1 MAPYDRDPTA
11 IDPRTQGSAVRTF
24 FMFVVITVIIIAAFA
39 GVYAYMS
46 GPNTLAQNVPSQSEP
61 SPTLSPPATPAPPA
75 AVPNPNP
82 PPEPAPG
89 PTVPD
94 QGKPAEPG
102 QPTPPGTGN

>member
-11 IDPRTQGSAVRTF
+11 IDPRTQGSAARTF
-24 FMFVVITVIIIAAFA
+24 FTFVIITVIVIAALS
-39 GVYAYMS
+39 GVYAYMNS
-46 GPNTLAQNVPSQSEP
+46 ANTVAQ
-61 SPTLSPPATPAPPA
+61 SPLQTEAAPPPTPPKPAPT

-89 PTVPD
+89 QTVPD